1 MTDEMMKLR
10 AAVDQGYADC
20 YSKKGLNLFRE
31 TKSGTPAHDV
41 AGMYIKERR

>member
-1 MTDEMMKLR
+1 MTDEMKKLR

-20 YSKKGLNLFRE
+20 YSKNGLNLFRE
-31 TKSGTPAHDV
+31 TKTGTPALDI